1 MRKEYIKT
9 ISTLLLLLFSLQLFG
24 QSDSILRRTQ
34 LFESEFNSL
43 KHEIEILKRDQL
55 NYQIE
60 KDLLKDTYSNNYDK
74 LNLFITGIL
83 LLFGFFGV
91 LGIRDINSIKKEH
104 KDELEKLKSIQLD
117 LESKSK
123 DFEQTKTKYD
133 KEIKDIIEQN
143 EEQNKKLKILE
154 IKDKIDKLFK
164 ERDHQRALE
173 FCAVALEMVP
183 KDCDL
188 LLRRSQLYA
197 RTFCYNDAITNLKK
211 VLDIE
216 PDNSTAHMNLAELY
230 LFSGQKEKFDEIYNS
245 HKDMFAA
252 KDEGKL
258 IEYFELIDLF
268 NKGKFDEIK
277 EYISKN
283 IDRKDLE
290 NRKKQMEGWD
300 LYDAMVFLAN
310 KPETDERKLLQSYT
324 WYLDGHV
331 NASQVIELL
340 GEKKSDEKN
349 E

>member
-1 MRKEYIKT
+1 MKNIT
-9 ISTLLLLLFSLQLFG
+9 ILFLLTLFSWQVKG
-24 QSDSILRRTQ
+24 QSDSIKTNNYS
-34 LFESEFNSL
+34 FKSEVNNL

-60 KDLLKDTYSNNYDK
+60 KDLLKDAYSNNYDK

-104 KDELEKLKSIQLD
+104 KDELEKLKSLQVD

-133 KEIKDIIEQN
+133 REIKDIIEQN

-173 FCAVALEMVP
+173 FCAVALDMVP

-188 LLRRSQLYA
+188 LIRRSQLYS
-197 RTFCYNDAITNLKK
+197 RTFNYNDAITNLKK
-211 VLDIE
+211 VLEIE
-216 PDNSTAHMNLAELY
+216 PDNTSANMNLAELY
-230 LFSGQKEKFDEIYNS
+230 LFAGQKDKFDEIYKK
-245 HKDMFAA
+245 HEDMFAT
-252 KDEGKL
+252 KGEGKL
-258 IEYFELIDLF
+258 KEYFELIDLF
-268 NKGKFDEIK
+268 IKGKFDDIK

-283 IDRKDLE
+283 IDRNDLK
-290 NRKKQMEGWD
+290 NRKKQLEGWD

-310 KPETDERKLLQSYT
+310 KPETDERKLLQNYT
-324 WYLDGHV
+324 WYLDGQV
-331 NASQVIELL
+331 NAQQVIELL
-340 GEKKSDEKN
+340 GEEKEDEEK